1 MTDELAA
8 LEAAVLAHAPPGA
21 VVGGSAISPDGRYA
35 ATLTILPSASGHP
48 MDNLFERTDDG
59 WTDAGGGSA
68 GVSWTSLDA
77 DGDSGVLRYADEAP
91 GGATTAVIAYEG
103 REYRAPI
110 REGWFFLAVWN
121 TTYTR
126 EPRLLRFD

>member
-8 LEAAVLAHAPPGA
+8 LEAAVLARRPPGA

-35 ATLTILPSASGHP
+35 ATLTIIPSASSYP
-48 MDNLFERTDDG
+48 IDDLFERTDDG

-68 GVSWTSLDA
+68 GVSWTSLDPV
-77 DGDSGVLRYADEAP
+77 GDSGVLRYADEAP
-91 GGATTAVIAYEG
+91 SGAKTALIVYEG
-103 REYRAPI
+103 REYRAPV

-121 TTYTR
+121 TPYTE
-126 EPRLLRFD
+126 EPRLVRFD